1 MDANYIIKS
10 LENLTEY
17 EQQQVFNFLEEKLVF
32 GSLSTQIKDGI
43 KESRFASGKV

>member
-17 EQQQVFNFLEEKLVF
+17 EQQQVFNFL
-32 GSLSTQIKDGI
+32 
-43 KESRFASGKV
+43 RRKVSIWFFVNSN

>member
-32 GSLSTQIKDGI
+32 SSLSTQIKDGS
-43 KESRFASGKV
+43 K